1 MSKRKERSTTEPEA
15 TKLVQNTPELVRENS
30 LASLDL
36 LVERLLQLT
45 ETLESRKQGVPED
58 REVCQCCSILWR
70 AKVGHQL
77 PVQQQQSRG
86 LTSVP
91 RIRLRF

>member
-1 MSKRKERSTTEPEA
+1 MGERIEQTERAVNDGACSNQTRK
-15 TKLVQNTPELVRENS
+15 NTPELVRENG

-45 ETLESRKQGVPED
+45 ETLESRKQGVPKD

-70 AKVGHQL
+70 TKVGRQL
-77 PVQQQQSRG
+77 PAQQQ
-86 LTSVP
+86 
-91 RIRLRF
+91 